1 MSFDVTIIIIE
12 NRCINTIYRYVII
25 LRLSF
30 MVSASQMCATSWYI
44 ILIEFET
51 PTKYTACK
59 SRTHFDDERVR
70 GNNSLLLL
78 SLLSFASTSA
88 AISILYVV
96 MEIKVDRDF
105 KQERTSV

>member
-1 MSFDVTIIIIE
+1 MCYDVAIIIKA
-12 NRCINTIYRYVII
+12 NRCISILLI
-25 LRLSF
+25 LRLLF
-30 MVSASQMCATSWYI
+30 MVSASQMCTTSWYI

-59 SRTHFDDERVR
+59 SRTHFNDERVR

-78 SLLSFASTSA
+78 SLLSAAFTSA

-105 KQERTSV
+105 KRERKTFLNF

>member
-1 MSFDVTIIIIE
+1 
-12 NRCINTIYRYVII
+12 
-25 LRLSF
+25 
-30 MVSASQMCATSWYI
+30 MVSASQMCTTSWYI

-51 PTKYTACK
+51 LNITACK
-59 SRTHFDDERVR
+59 SRKRFNVEPVR

-78 SLLSFASTSA
+78 SLLSAASTSA

>member
-1 MSFDVTIIIIE
+1 MCFDVAIIIIE
-12 NRCINTIYRYVII
+12 TAVYRYLII
-25 LRLSF
+25 FRLLL
-30 MVSASQMCATSWYI
+30 MVSARQMCTSSRYI

-70 GNNSLLLL
+70 GKNSLLLL
-78 SLLSFASTSA
+78 SLLSSTSTSA

-105 KQERTSV
+105 KRERKTFLNF